1 MLANKLIMKKE
12 ELLAKIE
19 ELFYEKT
26 FKEISLDTIAKHLE
40 IKKASLYYY
49 FSSKETLIEALIDFS
64 FENYKTFI
72 KKISGWDAKNFIK
85 EFIEFPAKNKNV
97 FSIINQ
103 NWYCENSDM
112 KKMLKTRQLEIF
124 SIINSYF
131 FEKANFSKEKT
142 FLLLSIM
149 EDISKRKCIYGE
161 CPINTND
168 ILKEIY
174 NTFNIV

>member
-1 MLANKLIMKKE
+1 MKKE
-12 ELLAKIE
+12 ELLGKIE

-64 FENYKTFI
+64 FENYKAFI
-72 KKISGWDAKNFIK
+72 EKISEGNTRNFVK

-103 NWYCENSDM
+103 NGYCENSDM

-131 FEKANFSKEKT
+131 FENANFSKEKT

-168 ILKEIY
+168 IVAEIY